1 MTDIKNKFKV
11 LPAHAVIMIVAS
23 LLSLVSMFIPMF
35 DLNVMYRSRRVYSLF
50 TMLLHPRYHVQLQRS
65 GFVDLDFQM
74 FGVTVFII
82 TIIVSVAALTLAL
95 GYQLYGHT
103 PSKKRL
109 GCLAVAILLIAR
121 LAVHLYTLSEII
133 TDKMQRDHS
142 LNDKTLFVSQTFAGN
157 ILVVI
162 LFIGIIASIY
172 GALGMQFSLKQLSYP
187 YMFWIVL
194 FTVLPLILIIFRAFF
209 AKTNGG
215 YTFTTDGFKYLID
228 GPTINTKFY
237 GAKVHMQIY
246 FSTFLRSLDY
256 AVWTTVGCLIIGYP
270 LAYIL
275 AERTKR
281 AHKSSSRLLLL
292 FVLPMWMNTMLR
304 TYAWRAFLSD
314 TGVLNN
320 FLTKIGAT
328 SSPIHFLDSGS
339 VTIDVVIKMV
349 MISDFLPFMILP
361 IYSVMVKIDSSLS
374 QAAADLGAN
383 RVQTFSRVNLPLSL
397 PGVISGIQMVFMPSM
412 TFYMIPDII
421 DPSNITVGK
430 QIETFILGESP
441 KLQQAGNVM
450 ALILL
455 VFVIITMGVL
465 RNQDKE
471 AGSGGMAL

>member
-109 GCLAVAILLIAR
+109 GCLAVAILLITR

-194 FTVLPLILIIFRAFF
+194 FTVLPLILSSISSFNTRGYGFSPF
-209 AKTNGG
+209 AT
-215 YTFTTDGFKYLID
+215 
-228 GPTINTKFY
+228 
-237 GAKVHMQIY
+237 
-246 FSTFLRSLDY
+246 
-256 AVWTTVGCLIIGYP
+256 
-270 LAYIL
+270 
-275 AERTKR
+275 
-281 AHKSSSRLLLL
+281 
-292 FVLPMWMNTMLR
+292 
-304 TYAWRAFLSD
+304 
-314 TGVLNN
+314 
-320 FLTKIGAT
+320 
-328 SSPIHFLDSGS
+328 
-339 VTIDVVIKMV
+339 
-349 MISDFLPFMILP
+349 
-361 IYSVMVKIDSSLS
+361 
-374 QAAADLGAN
+374 QAL
-383 RVQTFSRVNLPLSL
+383 
-397 PGVISGIQMVFMPSM
+397 
-412 TFYMIPDII
+412 
-421 DPSNITVGK
+421 
-430 QIETFILGESP
+430 
-441 KLQQAGNVM
+441 
-450 ALILL
+450 
-455 VFVIITMGVL
+455 
-465 RNQDKE
+465 
-471 AGSGGMAL
+471 